1 MGGGGDNILNLTIH
15 LDQFSVEGIRKRMA
29 LLLLLVVPTP
39 GAASIL
45 QSRELSPDARQ
56 EEGKDQLGGSQRVQM
71 AGEKA
76 AHQSA
81 VVQPLLLPAA
91 EPLRP
96 PLRRQQPPFQRDE
109 GHL

>member
-1 MGGGGDNILNLTIH
+1 MT
-15 LDQFSVEGIRKRMA
+15 
-29 LLLLLVVPTP
+29 LLLVVIVPTP

-45 QSRELSPDARQ
+45 QSRKLSPDARQ
-56 EEGKDQLGGSQRVQM
+56 EEGKDQLGGGQRVQM

-76 AHQSA
+76 AHQAA
-81 VVQPLLLPAA
+81 VVQPVLLPAA

-96 PLRRQQPPFQRDE
+96 SLRRQQPPLQRDE

>member
-1 MGGGGDNILNLTIH
+1 MT
-15 LDQFSVEGIRKRMA
+15 
-29 LLLLLVVPTP
+29 LLLVVAMPTP

-45 QSRELSPDARQ
+45 QSRKLSPDARQ
-56 EEGKDQLGGSQRVQM
+56 EEGKDQLSGRQRVQM
-71 AGEKA
+71 AGEEA
-76 AHQSA
+76 VHQPA

-96 PLRRQQPPFQRDE
+96 PLRRQQPPLQRDE

>member
-1 MGGGGDNILNLTIH
+1 M
-15 LDQFSVEGIRKRMA
+15 S
-29 LLLLLVVPTP
+29 LLLVAVPTP

-45 QSRELSPDARQ
+45 QSRKLSPDARQ

-71 AGEKA
+71 AGEEA
-76 AHQSA
+76 AHQPA
-81 VVQPLLLPAA
+81 VVQPVLLPAA

-96 PLRRQQPPFQRDE
+96 PLRRQQPPLQRDE